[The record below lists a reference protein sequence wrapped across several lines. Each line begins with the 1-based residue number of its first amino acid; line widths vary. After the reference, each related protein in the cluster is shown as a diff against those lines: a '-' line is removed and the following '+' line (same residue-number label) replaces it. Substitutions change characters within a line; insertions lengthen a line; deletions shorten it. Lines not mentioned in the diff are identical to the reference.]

1 MLERS
6 ALQPDLARATRA
18 TTAFAGA
25 LIVCA
30 LIGTPLAAQYAATA
44 ALGLSMPQLRGAYP
58 QRVLVMAVMISV
70 ISGAAFLG
78 GLAAHHLP
86 AAVAGI
92 GLLALL
98 SGIWRHVSTDYG
110 PPLGIDSALLFLLAL
125 EGPSHGAS
133 AGQIA
138 LWTALGGTGA
148 AVLQL
153 GLWAFRPQHPL
164 RHAVAD
170 AWVAASD
177 LYLALI
183 QTGQGEGDG
192 WTMKQRA
199 LRDTLDRATAA
210 LNSARSRNSPVLIS
224 HLEQMVHEAGH
235 LAMQA
240 AAWHTLSE
248 GRIAA
253 TGPAAEPAR
262 RRAAREAV
270 LKELANLGRSVAIT
284 LITHQERNL
293 AATRA
298 RIQTCRHLMEVMAR
312 EDEEGQAR
320 AALPGAGS
328 HRPLFE
334 AMGRQLTSLEASLRP
349 TVEHSDIPATIPQH
363 LPDLSRAS
371 MPAIA
376 SWLNSVPFPDPA
388 LVRYA
393 LRMALLTTLAVAAY
407 LHWAV
412 PRGYWMAFAI
422 IVVLQPDYGATRQ
435 RAFQRVTGTVAG
447 ALLGSATLF
456 VPLPLWLLAGLTISA
471 AFAFAYFLKRR
482 YGLAVFFVTTMI
494 VLLTELHV
502 PVHLDFTIGRLLSNL
517 AGAVLALVAAAW
529 FWPVSERQ
537 RFPGL
542 MAAAIRANAGYFH
555 EVAREYGARGAF
567 HQDII
572 RAKQV
577 AERAASR
584 AAASLQ
590 RLLAE
595 PGGDHPEAS
604 ATGVVTANDRVTR
617 AISALAIQMEAG
629 LAPDASD
636 PAAVVAE
643 TKGLLE
649 NVAVALESG
658 SGLAEGSVSGNR
670 QECPHPL
677 LAVLT
682 EVRALELA
690 ARGGVGSSVIR

>member
-18 TTAFAGA
+18 TTAFTGA

-30 LIGTPLAAQYAATA
+30 LSGAPLAAQYAATA

-98 SGIWRHVSTDYG
+98 SGVWRHVSTDYG

-133 AGQIA
+133 AGQMA

-210 LNSARSRNSPVLIS
+210 LNSARSRNSPVLIG
-224 HLEQMVHEAGH
+224 HLEQMVYEAAH

-248 GRIAA
+248 SRIAA

-270 LKELANLGRSVAIT
+270 LNELANLGRSVAIT

-298 RIQTCRHLMEVMAR
+298 RIQTCRNLMEVMAL
-312 EDEEGQAR
+312 EDEEAR
-320 AALPGAGS
+320 TLFEVSP
-328 HRPLFE
+328 HRRLFE
-334 AMGRQLTSLEASLRP
+334 AMGRQLTSLGASLAP
-349 TVEHSDIPATIPQH
+349 TVEHSDIPASIPQN

-447 ALLGSATLF
+447 ALLGSAALF
-456 VPLPLWLLAGLTISA
+456 MPLPHWLLAGLTIST

-517 AGAVLALVAAAW
+517 AGAVLALMAAAW

-542 MAAAIRANAGYFH
+542 MAAAIRANTRYFD
-555 EVAREYGARGAF
+555 EVAREFGARGAF
-567 HQDII
+567 HQDIV

-595 PGGDHPEAS
+595 PGGDPADAT

-629 LAPDASD
+629 LAPHASD

-649 NVAVALESG
+649 NVASAVESG
-658 SGLAEGSVSGNR
+658 SGLAESSVPGIR
-670 QECPHPL
+670 QECRHPL

-690 ARGGVGSSVIR
+690 ARGGVGSSVVQ

>member
-30 LIGTPLAAQYAATA
+30 LSGTPLAAQYAATA

-92 GLLALL
+92 GFLALL
-98 SGIWRHVSTDYG
+98 SGVWRHVSTDYG

-125 EGPSHGAS
+125 EGPSHGAT
-133 AGQIA
+133 AGQMA

-183 QTGQGEGDG
+183 QTGQGEGDS

-210 LNSARSRNSPVLIS
+210 LNTARSRNSPVLID
-224 HLEQMVHEAGH
+224 HLEQMVHEAAH

-248 GRIAA
+248 SRIALA
-253 TGPAAEPAR
+253 GPASEPAR

-293 AATRA
+293 GATRA

-312 EDEEGQAR
+312 EDEAG
-320 AALPGAGS
+320 LPTPGSGAGS

-334 AMGRQLTSLEASLRP
+334 TMSRQLSSLDASLTP

-376 SWLNSVPFPDPA
+376 SWLNSVPFPDPS

-502 PVHLDFTIGRLLSNL
+502 PVHLDFTVGRLLSNL
-517 AGAVLALVAAAW
+517 TGAALALVAAAW

-542 MAAAIRANAGYFH
+542 MAAAIRANAVYFD
-555 EVAREYGARGAF
+555 EVAREFGARGAF

-572 RAKQV
+572 RAKQT
-577 AERAASR
+577 AERSASR

-595 PGGDHPEAS
+595 PGGGQDSPTA
-604 ATGVVTANDRVTR
+604 AGLVTANDRITR
-617 AISALAIQMEAG
+617 AISALAVQMEAG
-629 LAPDASD
+629 LAPDASE

-649 NVAVALESG
+649 GVAAAVERG
-658 SGLAEGSVSGNR
+658 SELAESPVAGCR

-682 EVRALELA
+682 EARALELA
-690 ARGGVGSSVIR
+690 GRGGGGSVGR